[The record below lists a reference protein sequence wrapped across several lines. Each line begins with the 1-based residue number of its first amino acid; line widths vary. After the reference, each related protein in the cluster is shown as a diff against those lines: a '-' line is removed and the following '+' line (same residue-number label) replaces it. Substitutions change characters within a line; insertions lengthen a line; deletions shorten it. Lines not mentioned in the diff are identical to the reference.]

1 MSKLKYLL
9 PVEVTSMVVDV
20 TGFILEFDIGISKII
35 SRADNSSQ
43 YQLSSQARGWDKIIL
58 LLNHQSNPHYTTTSC
73 PSFFFFMCSLFSVST
88 WEKFTEMMC
97 RQQR

>member
-35 SRADNSSQ
+35 LRADNSSQ
-43 YQLSSQARGWDKIIL
+43 YQLSSQARG
-58 LLNHQSNPHYTTTSC
+58 
-73 PSFFFFMCSLFSVST
+73 
-88 WEKFTEMMC
+88 
-97 RQQR
+97 

>member
-58 LLNHQSNPHYTTTSC
+58 
-73 PSFFFFMCSLFSVST
+73 
-88 WEKFTEMMC
+88 
-97 RQQR
+97 